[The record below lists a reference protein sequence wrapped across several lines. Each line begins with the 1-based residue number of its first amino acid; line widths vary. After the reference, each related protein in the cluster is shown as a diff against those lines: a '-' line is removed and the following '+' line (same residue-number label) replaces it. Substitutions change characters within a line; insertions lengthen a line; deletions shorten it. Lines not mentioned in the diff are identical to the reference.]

1 MTLRMLGLKNFTL
14 GELKI
19 LAYVILLL
27 MVSIV
32 SLSKCLLQTPL
43 KRAIFTLF
51 LLLF

>member
-27 MVSIV
+27 LICIQSN
-32 SLSKCLLQTPL
+32 S
-43 KRAIFTLF
+43 F
-51 LLLF
+51 